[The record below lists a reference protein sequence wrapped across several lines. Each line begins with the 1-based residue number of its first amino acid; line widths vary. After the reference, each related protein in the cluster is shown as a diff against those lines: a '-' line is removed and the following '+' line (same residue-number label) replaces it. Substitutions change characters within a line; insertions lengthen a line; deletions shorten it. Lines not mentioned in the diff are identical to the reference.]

1 VLQIWI
7 TVSST
12 KESNRENGEA
22 GNDFAISSR
31 CPVRGERLPRHSD
44 VRLGI
49 GFLDA
54 AKCVTGA
61 TDPAS
66 VSLDVDRLNGERLR
80 DWLISGI
87 DIRRLSDPTATRAI
101 PAPLA

>member
-22 GNDFAISSR
+22 GNDFTISSR
-31 CPVRGERLPRHSD
+31 CPVRANAYPRHSD

-61 TDPAS
+61 TDPA
-66 VSLDVDRLNGERLR
+66 
-80 DWLISGI
+80 
-87 DIRRLSDPTATRAI
+87 
-101 PAPLA
+101 